1 MEVVNVAR
9 KENAKQRRERKERER
24 AERAAY
30 ESGARPAAAPR
41 GLTARRKKQAERSA
55 AQKEFSGFL
64 NRPAAESNKMNA
76 IALQIEVEALH
87 AIAHERY
94 SALLAQG
101 TPNVAT
107 VLFENEFA
115 GLNPAENNI
124 NANRATA
131 AKLRAWLK
139 RKDASLK
146 RARRQQKKTL
156 QWARKNGYTG
166 GAEGLADMFDFMS
179 RYAEQH
185 GGQYNYKLFP
195 AVYSAVIDKGG
206 TMQDVFDEYE
216 KRERAQYEKDMR
228 NTTFGGAPLEIV
240 GGVRTPNASELLASY
255 QKSLSTPGTR
265 QAKKTK
271 SKRRKRR

>member
-1 MEVVNVAR
+1 MAR
-9 KENAKQRRERKERER
+9 KENAKQRRERKARER

-30 ESGARPAAAPR
+30 ESGRIPAAAPR
-41 GLTARRKKQAERSA
+41 SLTARRKMQAERSA

-64 NRPAAESNKMNA
+64 NRPAAETNKMNA

-107 VLFENEFA
+107 VIFENEFA

-146 RARRQQKKTL
+146 RAKRQQNKTL
-156 QWARKNGYTG
+156 KWARKHGYTG
-166 GAEGLADMFDFMS
+166 GAEGLADLFEYMS
-179 RYAEQH
+179 NYAELH

-195 AVYSAVIDKGG
+195 AVYSSVIDKGG

-216 KRERAQYEKDMR
+216 KREREQYERDMSS
-228 NTTFGGAPLEIV
+228 NTFGGAPLEIR
-240 GGVRTPNASELLASY
+240 GGVRTPNPSELLTSY
-255 QKSLSTPGTR
+255 QKSLSTARTR
-265 QAKKTK
+265 PAKKTK